1 MENLVEKYN
10 QAEHEGRSTVS
21 NRAIEA
27 FSLELWNTIGYPF
40 KINDE
45 SELWRYHDSMQDG
58 RFDKNLRLI
67 SNYTDHEFEL
77 LTKTAKQILS
87 FSERHFPIRN
97 SGKHALTRSL
107 YQYQLILKNRPH
119 DGPLKVLEIGPG
131 SGYLGMLLANDGHE
145 YYAMDSAQAFY
156 LYQKALWSDVYGAD
170 YFDYSESSSRPENAK
185 ITHIPWWRFANLSIP
200 LPNVDIVTVNHALA
214 EMHENAV
221 KTIFARLYTMWA
233 DDDKKI
239 VIAESLG
246 YDYFKREDTMFANI
260 RSLGFSF
267 QRPLTGVYTWRP
279 NKEKAQAEIADTL
292 KKTTYLVKT
301 KKRTSKLVALVL
313 KSPIGANLAKV
324 IGRGPRHQETVDHNA
339 DVKTK
344 PIQDFFDN
352 LVSGEKTA
360 DEIFLT
366 QIGQTKF

>member
-1 MENLVEKYN
+1 VENLVEKYN
-10 QAEHEGRSTVS
+10 QAERVGRSTVP

-27 FSLELWNTIGYPF
+27 FSLELWNTLGYPF
-40 KINDE
+40 KVNDE
-45 SELWRYHDSMQDG
+45 SELWRYHDVMQEG
-58 RFDKNLRLI
+58 RFDANLRLI

-77 LTKTAKQILS
+77 LTKTAKQILG

-107 YQYQLILKNRPH
+107 YQYQLIMKNRPH
-119 DGPLKVLEIGPG
+119 DGPLKILEIGPG
-131 SGYLGMLLANDGHE
+131 CGYLGMLLANDGHE
-145 YYAMDSAQAFY
+145 YYAMDAAQAFY
-156 LYQKALWSDVYGAD
+156 LYQKVLWSDVYGAD

-221 KTIFARLYTMWA
+221 KTIFTRLYTMWG

-239 VIAESLG
+239 VIAENLG
-246 YDYFKREDTMFANI
+246 YDYFKRKATMFANI
-260 RSLGFSF
+260 RSQGFSF
-267 QRPLTGVYTWRP
+267 QRALKGVYTWRP
-279 NKEKAQAEIADTL
+279 DKERAQAELTIAM
-292 KKTTYLVKT
+292 KKPTYSVKA
-301 KKRTSKLVALVL
+301 KKRASRFVALIF
-313 KSPIGANLAKV
+313 KSPIGVNLAKV
-324 IGRGPRHQETVDHNA
+324 IGRGPRHQETFDYNP

-360 DEIFLT
+360 DEIFFA
-366 QIGQTKF
+366 QINQTKF